1 MIFTSILRQA
11 LVVMIAHTPIRSVR
25 TFFLWKLTAMTDL
38 QMGHLILMMPSTA
51 SGSASNNL
59 LFLQHGQATCTSC
72 ISFRLPQ
79 EASQKGMSNWPLEIF
94 YFPLHCLPWLK
105 SYGSDKYSI
114 SNICSV
120 VNNFR
125 SHKKILTKFYSVE
138 IYVEL
143 LYLFFIPQVMFQ
155 TFFRGYIWIHKS
167 CLYTKSSLSLV
178 DVFLS
183 NIFFLCFWPGDSETR
198 RRQAYPPTYPWC
210 KKSAVNHGYIHITS
224 RCCFFSNCLECNMF
238 VSCPLRIMG
247 RYEIC
252 K

>member
-11 LVVMIAHTPIRSVR
+11 LVVMISHTPIRSVR

-114 SNICSV
+114 SNMCSI
-120 VNNFR
+120 VNDFR
-125 SHKKILTKFYSVE
+125 SPKKILAKFLFCWNLRRTFIPIFYSAGNVPDV
-138 IYVEL
+138 YSRL
-143 LYLFFIPQVMFQ
+143 HLDLQKLS
-155 TFFRGYIWIHKS
+155 IHKVV
-167 CLYTKSSLSLV
+167 SLTCRY
-178 DVFLS
+178 F
-183 NIFFLCFWPGDSETR
+183 SE
-198 RRQAYPPTYPWC
+198 
-210 KKSAVNHGYIHITS
+210 
-224 RCCFFSNCLECNMF
+224 
-238 VSCPLRIMG
+238 
-247 RYEIC
+247 
-252 K
+252 